1 VALLLNALTVLH
13 EVLDSGKSLRQDWSP
28 VGGGLLSATLGIG
41 FAVWITRIIHQSAE
55 RRRLIEQLQAT
66 RQELAVAEREAGR
79 LAERGRLSREI
90 HDTVAQGLISIV
102 LLLEATED
110 ALPAGS
116 SKARRHLG
124 QALRTAREN
133 LGEAR
138 HLVWELRPE
147 SLTTAP
153 LGEALRRLAQRL
165 GEETGISATATVT
178 GRPGKLP
185 ADTEV
190 ALLRIAQEALA
201 NVRKHSAA
209 SRVALT
215 LSYMEDE
222 TVLDVRDDGT
232 GFDPESACTSAGGG
246 YGLRVMNER
255 VRELGGQLT
264 IETSPGKGTTI
275 AVSLPEA
282 VAASHAQPVTPR
294 AAGAVGEAGPPAV
307 AETQEVR

>member
-1 VALLLNALTVLH
+1 LLLNALTVLH

-28 VGGGLLSATLGIG
+28 LGGGLLSAIFGIG

-90 HDTVAQGLISIV
+90 HDTLAQGMISIV

-116 SKARRHLG
+116 FKARRYLE

-147 SLTTAP
+147 SLATAP

-178 GRPGKLP
+178 GRPGSCP
-185 ADTEV
+185 
-190 ALLRIAQEALA
+190 
-201 NVRKHSAA
+201 
-209 SRVALT
+209 
-215 LSYMEDE
+215 
-222 TVLDVRDDGT
+222 
-232 GFDPESACTSAGGG
+232 P
-246 YGLRVMNER
+246 
-255 VRELGGQLT
+255 
-264 IETSPGKGTTI
+264 
-275 AVSLPEA
+275 
-282 VAASHAQPVTPR
+282 TPR
-294 AAGAVGEAGPPAV
+294 WRCCGSPRRRSPTCASTRAPRGSRSPSPTWRTRRSWTCATTAPASTAPAPAPAAATGCG
-307 AETQEVR
+307 